1 MNPALVQHILR
12 DDPVRVHLPC
22 DDWQRVY
29 GKLSSQGATLVYEN
43 ANGPVSA
50 VVASVSADAR
60 QVQVRP
66 WSDDPALPALPALLA
81 RHADAIPVRYRPGKR
96 CTLRKGELFL
106 KLVAD
111 ERGCAINRDARLL
124 WAGQQAGMF
133 AFGVARPAGWLPSPR
148 MNLQHRVVGM
158 PIIEQLWSAEGSAL
172 SRRLGQANATLA
184 ASPLTPPMRFT
195 YAHQIQ
201 RTAKYA
207 LRLAKYLPHTG
218 ALLDQLMVH
227 FKAVIPGP
235 ANRPIHGAPHA
246 HQWLDGPDGLKLV
259 DFDRFCLGDPELDVA
274 TFVAEADF
282 EDATNATEV
291 GKAYRDGFA
300 GSWRLNP
307 SLTHAYRLHKH
318 VAKALRTAT
327 AIRLDAEERTMAIL
341 ANAARLMEKC
351 P

>member
-12 DDPVRVHLPC
+12 DDPVRVHLANG
-22 DDWQRVY
+22 DWQRVY

-43 ANGPVSA
+43 AEGPATA
-50 VVASVSADAR
+50 VVASVSADER

-66 WSDDPALPALPALLA
+66 WSDDATLPALPALLA
-81 RHADAIPVRYRPGKR
+81 RHSDAIPVRYRPGKR

-111 ERGCAINRDARLL
+111 ERGCSINRDARLL

-133 AFGVARPAGWLPSPR
+133 TFGVARPAGWLPSPR
-148 MNLQHRVVGM
+148 MILQHRVEGAPV
-158 PIIEQLWSAEGSAL
+158 IERLWSNEGPAL
-172 SRRLGQANATLA
+172 ALRLGQANASLA

-195 YAHQIQ
+195 YADQMQ

-207 LRLAKYLPHTG
+207 RRLAKYLPHTG
-218 ALLDQLMVH
+218 ALLDQMMMY
-227 FKAVIPGP
+227 FETIRPGP

-259 DFDRFCLGDPELDVA
+259 DFDRFGLGDPELDVA

-282 EDATNATEV
+282 EDAANATEV
-291 GKAYRDGFA
+291 GQAYRNGFA
-300 GSWRLNP
+300 DSWPLNP
-307 SLTHAYRLHKH
+307 SLAHTYRLHKH

-341 ANAARLMEKC
+341 ANALRMKEKR